1 MRRSS
6 HEPDECWSNVGWGII
21 VVVESTEPPY
31 DRHAMARAPS
41 SEWLWCAELRMT
53 RGKGGAGGLSKR
65 LARKVVFRLPAIA
78 LGVLAVFS
86 LAPGRGSAQAAESIR
101 GRVFNEREEN
111 GKRVRDPVPGVKIA
125 VVAVSGEAV
134 GDATT
139 DDKGSYEIPLPAPG
153 DYTVKLDESTLPK
166 DVTVRKDTPS
176 ERMVNVRPGEA
187 QTANYFLGKDLRK
200 QESRLSILP
209 QTIANGLKFG
219 LIIAICAVGLSL
231 IYGTTGLSNFA
242 HGELVA
248 LGAIVAW
255 YFNQN
260 GPQFHI
266 LIAAVLGILAA
277 TIAGGLSETLIFKPL
292 RRKGIGLTSMM
303 IVTIGLGISARYIF
317 QFVFGGRS
325 RAYRQ
330 YAVQAAKDIGPV
342 SLTPRSMIA
351 MTISVVAMVGVALW
365 LLRTRTGKAIRAVSD
380 NPDLAST
387 TGINTDRIILI
398 VWVVGAGLAGLGG
411 ILLGLEQQVR
421 WDMGFSLLLLMFAA
435 ITLGGLG
442 NPFGAL
448 VGGVL
453 IGLFVEL
460 WTWVLPGVIELK
472 NLGAL
477 LALILILLIRPQGIL
492 GSKERVG

>member
-1 MRRSS
+1 MRRTPQGSG
-6 HEPDECWSNVGWGII
+6 E
-21 VVVESTEPPY
+21 
-31 DRHAMARAPS
+31 
-41 SEWLWCAELRMT
+41 
-53 RGKGGAGGLSKR
+53 GGLEVLTKR
-65 LARKVVFRLPAIA
+65 LVRTSVIQPLALAIA
-78 LGVLAVFS
+78 LLALVS
-86 LAPGRGSAQAAESIR
+86 LAPGRAAAQAAESIR

-111 GKRVRDPVPGVKIA
+111 GKRVRDPVPGVKISVAA
-125 VVAVSGEAV
+125 VGGEAIA
-134 GDATT
+134 DATT
-139 DDKGSYEIPLPAPG
+139 DDQGAYEIPLPSPG
-153 DYTVKLDESTLPK
+153 DYTVTLDESTLPK
-166 DVTVRKDTPS
+166 GVTVRSDTPS
-176 ERMVNVRPGEA
+176 ERTVNVRPGET
-187 QTANYFLGKDLRK
+187 QTANYFLGKDLRQK
-200 QESRLSILP
+200 ESRLSILP
-209 QTIANGLKFG
+209 QTIANGIKFG
-219 LIIAICAVGLSL
+219 LIISICAVGLSL

-255 YFNQN
+255 YFNQY
-260 GPQFHI
+260 GPKLHI
-266 LIAAVLGILAA
+266 LVAAVLGILAA
-277 TIAGGLSETLIFKPL
+277 MIAGGLSEGLIFKPL
-292 RRKGIGLTSMM
+292 RRRGVGLTSMM
-303 IVTIGLGISARYIF
+303 IVTIGIGISARYIF
-317 QFVFGGRS
+317 QFAFGGRS

-330 YAVQAAKDIGPV
+330 YAVQSAKKIGPV
-342 SLTPRSMIA
+342 DLTARSM
-351 MTISVVAMVGVALW
+351 VAMSICVLAALGVAYW

-460 WTWVLPGVIELK
+460 WTWVLPSVIELK
-472 NLGAL
+472 NIGAL

-492 GSKERVG
+492 GRKERVG

>member
-1 MRRSS
+1 
-6 HEPDECWSNVGWGII
+6 
-21 VVVESTEPPY
+21 
-31 DRHAMARAPS
+31 
-41 SEWLWCAELRMT
+41 L
-53 RGKGGAGGLSKR
+53 
-65 LARKVVFRLPAIA
+65 
-78 LGVLAVFS
+78 LAVAVGLFALSS
-86 LAPGRGSAQAAESIR
+86 LVSGAASAQGAEMIK
-101 GRVFNEREEN
+101 GRVFNEQEVD
-111 GKRVRDPVPGVKIA
+111 GKRVRDPVPGVKIS
-125 VVAVSGEAV
+125 VATADGEAV
-134 GDATT
+134 GEATT
-139 DDKGSYEIPLPAPG
+139 DDKGTYEIQLPAPG
-153 DYTVKLDESTLPK
+153 DFVVTLDESTLP
-166 DVTVRKDTPS
+166 DGVTVRANSPV
-176 ERMVNVRPGEA
+176 ERTVNVRPGEA
-187 QTANYFLGKDLRK
+187 QTANYFLGEDLRQ
-200 QESRLSILP
+200 QENRWSILP
-209 QTIANGLKFG
+209 QTIANGVQFG

-260 GPQFHI
+260 SPRLHVIG
-266 LIAAVLGILAA
+266 AAFVGIGAA
-277 TIAGGLSETLIFKPL
+277 ALAGGLAERGIFRPL
-292 RRKGIGLTSMM
+292 RRKGVGLTSMM
-303 IVTIGLGISARYIF
+303 IVTIGIGIAGRYIF
-317 QFVFGGRS
+317 QFIYGGRA

-330 YAVQAAKDIGPV
+330 YAVQTAKDLGPF
-342 SLTPRSMIA
+342 SLTPA
-351 MTISVVAMVGVALW
+351 AMVSMAICLLAAVAVALW

-380 NPDLAST
+380 NPDLASS

-411 ILLGLEQQVR
+411 ILLALEQQVR

-460 WTWVLPGVIELK
+460 WTWILPGVIELK
-472 NLGAL
+472 NIGAL

-492 GSKERVG
+492 GRKDRVG

>member
-1 MRRSS
+1 
-6 HEPDECWSNVGWGII
+6 
-21 VVVESTEPPY
+21 
-31 DRHAMARAPS
+31 
-41 SEWLWCAELRMT
+41 
-53 RGKGGAGGLSKR
+53 LSKR
-65 LARKVVFRLPAIA
+65 LVGTLVIQPLA
-78 LGVLAVFS
+78 LAVALLALVS
-86 LAPGRGSAQAAESIR
+86 LAPGRAAAQAAETIR

-111 GKRVRDPVPGVKIA
+111 GKRVRDPVPGVKIS
-125 VVAVSGEAV
+125 VADTTGQAI

-139 DDKGSYEIPLPAPG
+139 DDQGAYEIPLPSPG
-153 DYTVKLDESTLPK
+153 DYTVTLDESTLPEG
-166 DVTVRKDTPS
+166 VTPRSDSPS
-176 ERMVNVRPGEA
+176 ERTVNVRPGEA

-209 QTIANGLKFG
+209 QTIANGVKFG

-231 IYGTTGLSNFA
+231 IYGTTGLANFA

-255 YFNQN
+255 YFNQY
-260 GPQFHI
+260 GPRFQV
-266 LIAAVLGILAA
+266 LLAAVLGILAA
-277 TIAGGLSETLIFKPL
+277 MIAGGLSEGLIFRPL
-292 RRKGIGLTSMM
+292 RRRGVGLTSLM
-303 IVTIGLGISARYIF
+303 IVTIGIGISARYLF

-330 YAVQAAKDIGPV
+330 YAVQTAEKIGPV
-342 SLTPRSMIA
+342 ELTPRSMIS
-351 MTISVVAMVGVALW
+351 MTICVVAMIGVALW

-411 ILLGLEQQVR
+411 ILLGLDQQVR

-460 WTWVLPGVIELK
+460 WTWILPSVIEFK

-492 GSKERVG
+492 GRKERVG

>member
-1 MRRSS
+1 M
-6 HEPDECWSNVGWGII
+6 
-21 VVVESTEPPY
+21 
-31 DRHAMARAPS
+31 
-41 SEWLWCAELRMT
+41 
-53 RGKGGAGGLSKR
+53 SKR
-65 LARKVVFRLPAIA
+65 LVRTFVIQPLAFAIA
-78 LGVLAVFS
+78 LLALVS
-86 LAPGRGSAQAAESIR
+86 LAPGRASAQATESIR

-111 GKRVRDPVPGVKIA
+111 GKRVRDPVPGVKISVAA
-125 VVAVSGEAV
+125 VGGEAI

-139 DDKGSYEIPLPAPG
+139 DAQGAYEIPLPRAG
-153 DYTVKLDESTLPK
+153 DYTVTLDESTLPK
-166 DVTVRKDTPS
+166 GVTVRADTPS
-176 ERMVNVRPGEA
+176 KRTVNVRPGET

-209 QTIANGLKFG
+209 QTIANGVKFG
-219 LIIAICAVGLSL
+219 LIISICAVGLSL

-255 YFNQN
+255 YFNQY
-260 GPQFHI
+260 GPRIHI
-266 LIAAVLGILAA
+266 LLAAVLGILAA
-277 TIAGGLSETLIFKPL
+277 MVAGGCSESLIFKPL
-292 RRKGIGLTSMM
+292 RRRGVGLTSMM
-303 IVTIGLGISARYIF
+303 IVTIGIGISARYIF
-317 QFVFGGRS
+317 QFTFGGRA

-330 YAVQAAKDIGPV
+330 YAVQSATKIGPV
-342 SLTPRSMIA
+342 DLTARSMIA
-351 MTISVVAMVGVALW
+351 MAICVLAALGVAFW

-448 VGGVL
+448 VGGIV

-460 WTWVLPGVIELK
+460 WTWVLPSVIELK

-492 GSKERVG
+492 GRKERVG

>member
-1 MRRSS
+1 
-6 HEPDECWSNVGWGII
+6 
-21 VVVESTEPPY
+21 
-31 DRHAMARAPS
+31 
-41 SEWLWCAELRMT
+41 L
-53 RGKGGAGGLSKR
+53 
-65 LARKVVFRLPAIA
+65 
-78 LGVLAVFS
+78 LAVAVGLFALCS
-86 LAPGRGSAQAAESIR
+86 VVSGAASAQGTESIK
-101 GRVFNEREEN
+101 GRVFNEQEVD
-111 GKRVRDPVPGVKIA
+111 GKRVRDPVPGVKIS
-125 VVAVSGEAV
+125 VATADGEAV
-134 GDATT
+134 GEATT
-139 DDKGSYEIPLPAPG
+139 DDQGTYEIQLPAPG
-153 DYTVKLDESTLPK
+153 DFVVTLDESTLP
-166 DVTVRKDTPS
+166 DGVTVRADSPV
-176 ERMVNVRPGEA
+176 ERTVNVRPGEA
-187 QTANYFLGKDLRK
+187 QTANYFLGEDLRQ
-200 QESRLSILP
+200 QESRWSVLP
-209 QTIANGLKFG
+209 QTLANGVQFG

-260 GPQFHI
+260 SPRLHVIG
-266 LIAAVLGILAA
+266 AAFVGIGAA
-277 TIAGGLSETLIFKPL
+277 ALAGGLAERGIFRPL
-292 RRKGIGLTSMM
+292 RRKGVGLTSMM
-303 IVTIGLGISARYIF
+303 IVTIGIGIAGRYIF
-317 QFVFGGRS
+317 QFIYGGRA

-330 YAVQAAKDIGPV
+330 YAVQTAKDLGPF
-342 SLTPRSMIA
+342 SLTPA
-351 MTISVVAMVGVALW
+351 AMVSMAICLLAAVAVALW

-380 NPDLAST
+380 NPDLASS

-411 ILLGLEQQVR
+411 ILLALEQQVR

-460 WTWVLPGVIELK
+460 WTWILPGVIELK
-472 NLGAL
+472 NIGAL

-492 GSKERVG
+492 GRKDRVG